1 MIQNQEHQTMSHHVG
16 NIYYKNKTNNSSYQT
31 VKDWVDKKLKM
42 SFELILSYSFG
53 YNW

>member
-1 MIQNQEHQTMSHHVG
+1 MWELFIIN
-16 NIYYKNKTNNSSYQT
+16 KKKTNNSSYQT